1 MSGHFKQGRYI
12 IPDRYKSKYIGDY
25 NNITYDGE
33 KYKVH
38 GSFPELIFNERA
50 AVVYNMG
57 ANKFA
62 GLSFNMNNLVLGHG
76 HNRSYQSKWLSR
88 VFFGIRL

>member
-1 MSGHFKQGRYI
+1 
-12 IPDRYKSKYIGDY
+12 
-25 NNITYDGE
+25 NITYDGE

-38 GSFPELIFNERA
+38 GNFPELIFNERA

-57 ANKFA
+57 ANKFT
-62 GLSFNMNNLVLGHG
+62 GMSFNMNNLVLGHG